1 VEAARSMMHANNI
14 HIRFWAEVVN
24 TTMYVFNRSG
34 TRTLDNM
41 TYFEARFQIKPLVA
55 HIRVLGSNV

>member
-1 VEAARSMMHANNI
+1 MLHANNI
-14 HIRFWAEVVN
+14 HIQFWGEAMN
-24 TTMYVFNRSG
+24 TTLYVFNKLG

-41 TYFEARFQIKPLVA
+41 TRFEARFQIKPPMA